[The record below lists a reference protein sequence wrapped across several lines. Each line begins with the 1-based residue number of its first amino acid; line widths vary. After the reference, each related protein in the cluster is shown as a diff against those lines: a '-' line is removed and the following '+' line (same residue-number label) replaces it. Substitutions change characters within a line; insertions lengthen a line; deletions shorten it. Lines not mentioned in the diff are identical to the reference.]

1 MTCIRPA
8 AAWAGWLWT
17 RHAPAAHRGDPA
29 RRPRLGRGFRAGPG
43 PHLRRRPHP
52 RLRAE
57 RALAALRPGTRLPG
71 AGPADVGP
79 QPPDR
84 TGRHGQRGPAED
96 LVVTGPGGG
105 RPVNLIS
112 SVCVSPKDPLNAGK
126 MVNVMVRRFR

>member
-1 MTCIRPA
+1 MTCTRPA

-17 RHAPAAHRGDPA
+17 RHAASSSPWRSCAPPSAG
-29 RRPRLGRGFRAGPG
+29 LGIQAGPG
-43 PHLRRRPHP
+43 PHLRRRAHP

-96 LVVTGPGGG
+96 LVVTGP
-105 RPVNLIS
+105 
-112 SVCVSPKDPLNAGK
+112 
-126 MVNVMVRRFR
+126 